1 MKHCPFCAEEIQDA
15 AIVCKHCG
23 RELVPA
29 VVPAVVRGLKPGT
42 KVGCPVCAKTVTV
55 GDETCAHCGTTL
67 GASPPPAPTGQKST
81 PGTPTCQHCGGS
93 MQKSV
98 VSSGN
103 CSGIVVA
110 LIVFCIGIVIFFVI
124 PLVGWV
130 IGPLVCIGALFMGGK
145 RRNVWKCKACGIVVD
160 RK

>member
-23 RELVPA
+23 REL
-29 VVPAVVRGLKPGT
+29 VPAVVRGLKPGT

-67 GASPPPAPTGQKST
+67 GASPPPAPTEQKST

-98 VSSGN
+98 VSIGN

-110 LIVFCIGIVIFFVI
+110 LIVFCIG
-124 PLVGWV
+124 
-130 IGPLVCIGALFMGGK
+130 
-145 RRNVWKCKACGIVVD
+145 
-160 RK
+160 